1 MFQVEVT
8 KKIAKKVKVNIST
21 EKERFCQLYARD
33 PKIIG
38 DAIACYKEAYKELD
52 EVKDKQWD
60 FNMIKRKADELLM
73 DPIISDR
80 INQLIAEDGFNDSN
94 VDRQHLFLLNQLKDF
109 PTKMKAIQEYN
120 KLKKRTDNSVTI
132 VLPRPIMDLDDD
144 EVIHKIDKSQAI
156 EIDEK

>member
-1 MFQVEVT
+1 
-8 KKIAKKVKVNIST
+8 
-21 EKERFCQLYARD
+21 
-33 PKIIG
+33 
-38 DAIACYKEAYKELD
+38 
-52 EVKDKQWD
+52 
-60 FNMIKRKADELLM
+60 M